1 MSLLLLAFPARLRR
15 KHGTELIQTMAELA
29 DAKGGPTPADRWRLV
44 LDGLR
49 ERFRPPARRPLAL
62 AAVVSALLIG
72 GAVGAAAGSYV
83 GTLVQAPM
91 PDAVQ
96 LAQRAFPTTEHLS
109 AENSAN
115 YLGDAVELPAG
126 TDLRKAANESRLKLA
141 ADGWDA
147 SPLHSGGI
155 VSGHSFTAVKDG
167 VLLEVDAS
175 PAEGGGAGTMSIV
188 GLPQRQASFTVLTIA
203 GALLGLIAGW
213 LTSVALAHRIQA
225 SRRRRISTVLSA
237 AGLILALP
245 TSATFVYSLLHYMA
259 TDDLIGDKPTSL
271 YATGF
276 VFGPT
281 LDLIGNLD
289 QWTGLELSPSTPQEL
304 ALWGL
309 ALIAVAAILAR
320 PRKSPQQTGLPA

>member
-15 KHGTELIQTMAELA
+15 KHGTELIETMADLA
-29 DAKGGPTPADRWRLV
+29 DAEGGPTRADRWRLV
-44 LDGLR
+44 IDGLR

-96 LAQRAFPTTEHLS
+96 LAQRAFPTTDRFS
-109 AENSAN
+109 AENGVN

-126 TDLRKAANESRLKLA
+126 TDLRQAVTESRLKLV

-147 SPLHSGGI
+147 SPLHSGGT
-155 VSGHSFTAVKDG
+155 VSGYSFTAVKDG
-167 VLLEVDAS
+167 VFLMVDTY
-175 PAEGGGAGTMSIV
+175 PADDGTATLGIA

-203 GALLGLIAGW
+203 GALLGLVAGW
-213 LTSVALAHRIQA
+213 LLSVALAHRIQA
-225 SRRRRISTVLSA
+225 SRRRRISAVLSA

-245 TSATFVYSLLHYMA
+245 ASATFVYSLLHYMA

-281 LDLIGNLD
+281 LDLIGRLD
-289 QWTGLELSPSTPQEL
+289 QWTGSELSPSTPQRL

-309 ALIAVAAILAR
+309 ALIAVAATLAR
-320 PRKSPQQTGLPA
+320 PRKSPQRTGLPA